1 MIRGVIPFSF
11 IYYYLYLYISMF
23 EIVLIQN
30 KDYITQYTSFM
41 IPLVNDKVSIS
52 DNQIFIVQERLISI
66 VNQSKVLL
74 FGVVESL

>member
-1 MIRGVIPFSF
+1 
-11 IYYYLYLYISMF
+11 MF